1 MPFFSILLG
10 VILFFRMMKFIYIF
24 LLGFCFLKGWSQID
38 SVKSEIGTASFY
50 AKKFEGRKCSS
61 GQKFRH
67 DSLTAAH
74 KSLKFGTKVKVTNLK
89 NDSVV
94 FVTINDRLPKR
105 SSRKIDL
112 TLRAA
117 KQLNFVKSGLTKV
130 KIEVLKDSLP

>member
-1 MPFFSILLG
+1 LG
-10 VILFFRMMKFIYIF
+10 VISLLDLIKFIYIF
-24 LLGFCFLKGWSQID
+24 ILSFFFLNGFSQID
-38 SVKSEIGTASFY
+38 SNKTEIGVASFY

-94 FVTINDRLPKR
+94 VVIINDRLPKQ
-105 SSRKIDL
+105 SKRKIDL

-117 KQLNFVKSGLTKV
+117 KQLNFVSNGLAKV
-130 KIEVLKDSLP
+130 RIDVLQDSVLQD